1 MEITD
6 VNIYLVNGEKLKA
19 YATVIFDDA
28 FVVRDM
34 KIIHGNNGLFVA
46 MPNKKTKDGTFRDV
60 AHPLNKEMRKLIE
73 ESVLNHYKSQ
83 VEM

>member
-60 AHPLNKEMRKLIE
+60 AQPLNKEMRKLIE
-73 ESVLNHYKSQ
+73 ESVLNHYKTQ
-83 VEM
+83 TDM

>member
-1 MEITD
+1 M
-6 VNIYLVNGEKLKA
+6 NIYLVNGEKLKA

-60 AHPLNKEMRKLIE
+60 AHPLNKEMRKIIE
-73 ESVLNHYKSQ
+73 DSVLNHYKSQ
-83 VEM
+83 VDM

>member
-1 MEITD
+1 

-60 AHPLNKEMRKLIE
+60 AHPLNKEMRKTIE
-73 ESVLNHYKSQ
+73 ESVLNHYKTQ
-83 VEM
+83 VDV

>member
-1 MEITD
+1 M
-6 VNIYLVNGEKLKA
+6 NIYLVNGEKLKA

-73 ESVLNHYKSQ
+73 ESVLNHYKTQ

>member
-1 MEITD
+1 

-60 AHPLNKEMRKLIE
+60 AHPLNKEMRKIIE
-73 ESVLNHYKSQ
+73 DSVLNHYKSQ
-83 VEM
+83 VDM

>member
-73 ESVLNHYKSQ
+73 ESVLNHYKTQ

>member
-1 MEITD
+1 M
-6 VNIYLVNGEKLKA
+6 NIYLVNGEKLKA

-60 AHPLNKEMRKLIE
+60 AHPLNKEMRKTIE

-83 VEM
+83 VDM

>member
-1 MEITD
+1 M
-6 VNIYLVNGEKLKA
+6 NIYLVNGEKLKA

-60 AHPLNKEMRKLIE
+60 AHPLNKEMRKTIE
-73 ESVLNHYKSQ
+73 ESVLNHYKTQ
-83 VEM
+83 VDM

>member
-1 MEITD
+1 VEITD

-60 AHPLNKEMRKLIE
+60 AHPLNKEMRKTIE

-83 VEM
+83 VDM

>member
-1 MEITD
+1 M
-6 VNIYLVNGEKLKA
+6 NIYLVNGEKLKA

-60 AHPLNKEMRKLIE
+60 AHPLNKEMRKTIE
-73 ESVLNHYKSQ
+73 ESVLNHYKTQ
-83 VEM
+83 VDV

>member
-73 ESVLNHYKSQ
+73 ESVLNHYRSQ